1 MFDSAEK
8 RDEVLSQLK
17 KIRDSG
23 KINMTDAQGVQRIA
37 SKEGLHALVLKLGK
51 DPFENYGDLL
61 EEFEKYLDEQWK

>member
-1 MFDSAEK
+1 MFASAKK

-23 KINMTDAQGVQRIA
+23 KTNMMNAQKVQKIA
-37 SKEGLHALVLKLGK
+37 SKHGFHALVLKLGK

-61 EEFEKYLDEQWK
+61 EEFEMYLEEQWK

>member
-8 RDEVLSQLK
+8 REEVLSQLK

-23 KINMTDAQGVQRIA
+23 KTNMMDARGVQRIA
-37 SKEGLHALVLKLGK
+37 SKEGFHALVLELGG

-61 EEFEKYLDEQWK
+61 EEFEEYLDELWK